1 MTVTPENTTA
11 TDAPE
16 AEGRAT
22 RKIWWIV
29 GGTFT
34 GALLLFA
41 MTIAGV
47 WLWTA
52 SSPEEKRTHTEEYP
66 QTVSGVDVDVEIG
79 LIELSAA
86 DGDVLEVR
94 RDTGWRGAEPETS
107 EGWRGDTFTAEGEC
121 DDRPLFWIN
130 IDECRVDYIMHL
142 PAGTDAEANIDVGDI
157 RLNGLDGEIDAETSV
172 GAVDGEELRATST
185 SVETGVGSVRL
196 AYDQV
201 LGDISIDIG
210 TGDAELI
217 LPDDGTTYDVR
228 FNSGVGSQD
237 IDIATDPSTKADYTI
252 TVSIGV
258 GDLTVRYGA

>member
-1 MTVTPENTTA
+1 MIATPENATA

-16 AEGRAT
+16 TEGRTT

-29 GGTFT
+29 GGALT
-34 GALLLFA
+34 GAMVLFA

-47 WLWTA
+47 WFWLDH
-52 SSPEEKRTHTEEYP
+52 SPEESRTHTAEYT
-66 QTVSGVDVDVEIG
+66 QAVSGVDVDVEVG

-94 RDTGWRGAEPETS
+94 RDTAWRGTEPETS

-121 DDRPLFWIN
+121 DDRPFSWID
-130 IDECRVDYIMHL
+130 IDDCKVDYIMHL

-157 RLNGLDGEIDAETSV
+157 RLNGLDGGIDAETSV
-172 GAVDGEELRATST
+172 GDVDGEMLRATST
-185 SVETGVGSVRL
+185 SVETGVGTVRL
-196 AYDQV
+196 AYEQV
-201 LGDISIDIG
+201 LGDITIEIG

-217 LPDDGTTYDVR
+217 LPDDSTTYDVR
-228 FNSGVGSQD
+228 FDSGVGSQD
-237 IDIATDPSTKADYTI
+237 IDIATDPSAKADYTI
-252 TVSIGV
+252 TVKIGV